1 MKRVVITI
9 LLGLCITAGCLV
21 SEKASAVLITN
32 WCTSTY
38 QITGFTIQLSGWDT
52 VAITTDTMPYIT
64 VVKYAKN
71 LRTGIESNNMV
82 SALSGDTIEFR
93 IVWQNQGGASD
104 TVTLTDYIPSLMTFV
119 PGSVTDTEANCDT
132 SANAVYDAGENKVF
146 YITNSVNGI
155 TPGPAGNGVIR
166 FRATVN

>member
-9 LLGLCITAGCLV
+9 ILGLCITAGCLV
-21 SEKASAVLITN
+21 SGKASAAVITN

-38 QITGFTIQLSGWDT
+38 QVTGFTIQVSGWDT
-52 VAITTDTMPYIT
+52 VAITTETMPYIT

-71 LRTGIESNNMV
+71 IRTGIESSNMV

-93 IVWQNQGGASD
+93 LVWQNQGGASD
-104 TVTLTDYIPSLMTFV
+104 TVTLTDYIPSFLTFV
-119 PGSVTDTEANCDT
+119 SGSVTDTEANCDT
-132 SANAVYDAGENKVF
+132 PGDAVYDVGENKVF
-146 YITNSVNGI
+146 YITNGVNGI
-155 TPGPAGNGVIR
+155 TPGPAADGVIR